1 MQSAISLAGL
11 SHDTATAE
19 PRRQNTSATVV
30 DVGRPM
36 VLYMSSRMMLASMT
50 DRYRIITSR
59 NENMLGW
66 NMPLR
71 ATSIM
76 PLEVAAPTMMPMEAT
91 AMMIFNDAAFEAMAE
106 LRKLAASFITP
117 MKRPVMARTTITANM
132 KV

>member
-30 DVGRPM
+30 DVGSPM

-59 NENMLGW
+59 NENMLG
-66 NMPLR
+66 
-71 ATSIM
+71 
-76 PLEVAAPTMMPMEAT
+76 
-91 AMMIFNDAAFEAMAE
+91 
-106 LRKLAASFITP
+106 
-117 MKRPVMARTTITANM
+117 
-132 KV
+132 